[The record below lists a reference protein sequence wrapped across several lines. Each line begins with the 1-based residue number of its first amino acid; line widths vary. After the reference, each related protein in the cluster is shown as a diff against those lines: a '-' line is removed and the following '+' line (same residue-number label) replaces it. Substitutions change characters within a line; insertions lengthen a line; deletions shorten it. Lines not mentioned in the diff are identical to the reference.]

1 MSCTAAP
8 TPAPSLVLHEGLGS
22 SLLPMGTDLH
32 ARRLG
37 LRIIA
42 VDRPGFGLSDERPG
56 YSLAS
61 VADDILE
68 LADALSLRRAA
79 VSGVLGGAGEALAR
93 TGHGPA
99 DDLRAFRAGE
109 AIAPRLTCRV
119 VSWHGAGDVLS
130 RLLPS
135 SLATLGTRCPR
146 SA

>member
-68 LADALSLRRAA
+68 LADALSLRRAV
-79 VSGVLGGAGEALAR
+79 VSVVLGAR
-93 TGHGPA
+93 VRPWPGQAMAPPTTFAPSARARRLRPA
-99 DDLRAFRAGE
+99 
-109 AIAPRLTCRV
+109 
-119 VSWHGAGDVLS
+119 
-130 RLLPS
+130 
-135 SLATLGTRCPR
+135 
-146 SA
+146 